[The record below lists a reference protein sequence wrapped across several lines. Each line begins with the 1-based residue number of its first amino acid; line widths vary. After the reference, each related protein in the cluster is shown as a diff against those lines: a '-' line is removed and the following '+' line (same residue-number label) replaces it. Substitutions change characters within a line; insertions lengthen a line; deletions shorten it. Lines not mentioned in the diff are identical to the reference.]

1 MSIKKFTL
9 FLLIFIFGQN
19 VHALIIIP
27 IPNLGFPPIIS
38 KTRDA
43 LEKSSETKALATVGE
58 DKTFGSRMWAY
69 GDASGS
75 MTQADADAQALRK
88 CESMLQGLKSQTK
101 GGQPLYD
108 FGSNKCELYKFVN
121 ASPNI
126 PEPPPVS
133 VAAPASPA
141 AQDSDIV
148 QKMKS
153 LETLLKE
160 KLISQE
166 EFDAKKKQLLNGL

>member
-1 MSIKKFTL
+1 MFIQKTVLTL
-9 FLLIFIFGQN
+9 LMMLAMIN
-19 VHALIIIP
+19 AYALIIIP
-27 IPNLGFPPIIS
+27 IPNLGFPPIIA

-69 GDASGS
+69 GDASGQMS
-75 MTQADADAQALRK
+75 QAEADAQALRK
-88 CESMLQGLKSQTK
+88 CSVMLQNLKSQSK

-108 FGSNKCELYKFVN
+108 FGNNQCELYKFNNVTQ
-121 ASPNI
+121 ST
-126 PEPPPVS
+126 PEPAPAP
-133 VAAPASPA
+133 AAPPA
-141 AQDSDIV
+141 QPSQESEIV

-153 LETLLKE
+153 LESLLKE
-160 KLISQE
+160 KLITQE